1 MSFPRRASSSD
12 VLRVSELEAGWGRS
26 CALRS
31 VSFQLGQGERVAL
44 LGPNGAGKSTLF
56 DVIAGRLRA
65 GAGELFFESKSLRG
79 MAPHLRARRGL
90 GYVPQEPSIFP
101 ELTVR
106 EHFIAA
112 LQSPAARTRSAD
124 EARQV
129 EEVLEDW
136 GLKDAAEREAGVLS
150 GGERRRL
157 EVARALILR
166 PALLLLDEPFAG
178 LDPGGRSSLGRGLS
192 SVSSRTTVVLSD
204 HAAADVLDYC
214 DRVLLLLDGKLAYD
228 GPREGFNR
236 SLPPARR
243 YFEGGKS

>member
-1 MSFPRRASSSD
+1 MSLLRRASLMD

-26 CALRS
+26 RALRS

-65 GAGELFFESKSLRG
+65 EGGEIVFESKSLGG

-106 EHFIAA
+106 EHFVAA
-112 LQSPAARTRSAD
+112 LRSPAARTRSPD
-124 EARQV
+124 EVKQV
-129 EEVLEDW
+129 ETVLEEW
-136 GLKDAAEREAGVLS
+136 GLSGASERAAGVLS

-166 PALLLLDEPFAG
+166 PTLLLLDEPFAG
-178 LDPGGRSSLGRGLS
+178 LDPGGRSSLDRGLR
-192 SVSSRTTVVLSD
+192 SVSSKTTVVLSD

-236 SLPPARR
+236 SLPSARR
-243 YFEGGKS
+243 YLEGSDF

>member
-1 MSFPRRASSSD
+1 MISPRRVSSLE
-12 VLRVSELEAGWGRS
+12 VLRVSELEAGWGGSR
-26 CALRS
+26 ALRS
-31 VSFQLGQGERVAL
+31 VSFRLGPGERVAL

-65 GAGELFFESKSLRG
+65 GSGELFFESKSLRG

-90 GYVPQEPSIFP
+90 GYVPQEPSIFS

-106 EHFIAA
+106 EHFVAA
-112 LQSPAARTRSAD
+112 LRSPAARARSAD
-124 EARQV
+124 EAQQV
-129 EEVLEDW
+129 ETTLEDW
-136 GLKDAAEREAGVLS
+136 GLWGASDRRAGVLS

-178 LDPGGRSSLGRGLS
+178 LDPGGRSSLSRGLR
-192 SVSSRTTVVLSD
+192 SVSSKTTVVLSD

-214 DRVLLLLDGKLAYD
+214 DRVLLLLDGQLAYD
-228 GPREGFNR
+228 GPKEGFNR
-236 SLPPARR
+236 SLPAARR
-243 YFEGGKS
+243 YLEGSKY